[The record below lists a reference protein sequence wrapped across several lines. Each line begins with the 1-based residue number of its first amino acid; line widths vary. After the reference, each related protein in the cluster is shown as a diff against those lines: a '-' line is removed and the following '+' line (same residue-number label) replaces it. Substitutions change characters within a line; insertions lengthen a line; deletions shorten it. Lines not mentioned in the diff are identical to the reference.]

1 MKLGFC
7 TTVRGR
13 CSRVLGVMKSV
24 TVEPLMLLDGLA
36 FSSIHVYIE
45 NLQMDR
51 VCRVN
56 SGFSQQVC
64 DNLKAQPEAS
74 VEVQQR
80 YSVFALYNGI
90 IAAALPLFFILFMG
104 AWSDKYG
111 RKVPLV
117 AVQVGHALHAAGYLL
132 ASLAPSW
139 PAEVLLA
146 VTLLDTLGGG
156 TVSFLTAAN
165 SYIGDVSSE
174 ESRTSRVGLANSI
187 WFLGG
192 PVGTLMGTYIY
203 SWGGYLPLF
212 ATSLTLSVMAVVYVV
227 VCLPESHGPFV
238 KKTMAVVPDHKT
250 QVELRESVAA
260 VYGLEVNA
268 SSTNTLHTRPSLST
282 MLKDFF
288 NPRRILDSFKSTL
301 RKREGNTRSLIL
313 ILIFTSLLRR
323 VTRSPYVFAFTRHVL
338 GWQATDYSLW
348 VTYKNLMATA
358 GSLVAVPLLSGCLGV
373 SDNLLAM
380 VGAMSAIFEYVLYGC
395 VSDTRAYFIWIAPV
409 AALMLNCCTI
419 AQRAMMTKFVAK
431 DEIGK
436 VSAVLGALDGL
447 MPMVNSAL
455 YTAVYY
461 ASVSTFPAA
470 HFFLGVTAAAL
481 MILLFCFI
489 MTVGESG
496 QYDVEDAK
504 PSFASGPVTIKS
516 LVMRNNTCWLALSA
530 TPFNTHCQQ
539 ATLCA
544 YPQPHSLC
552 PPSTPTLSKPLS
564 APTLNP
570 HSQQATLCAHPQPP
584 LSTSH
589 SPRPPSTP
597 TLSKP
602 LSAPTLNPHSQQATL
617 CAQPPHPLSASHSPR
632 PASTPTLRAHPQPP
646 LSASHSLRP
655 AASTPTLS
663 KPLSTLILNTYFPP
677 THPQHSPSPSTLH

>member
-1 MKLGFC
+1 MKS
-7 TTVRGR
+7 GR
-13 CSRVLGVMKSV
+13 VNARSVCSRVLGVLKGV

-481 MILLFCFI
+481 MILLFCII
-489 MTVGESG
+489 MRADKSA
-496 QYDVEDAK
+496 QYDVESAK
-504 PSFASGPVTIKS
+504 PSFVSGPVTDKS
-516 LVMRNNTCWLALSA
+516 LVIRTNSCWLATDALALALSM
-530 TPFNTHCQQ
+530 
-539 ATLCA
+539 
-544 YPQPHSLC
+544 
-552 PPSTPTLSKPLS
+552 PL
-564 APTLNP
+564 
-570 HSQQATLCAHPQPP
+570 PP
-584 LSTSH
+584 LPHGFTLTHNTLQESGQQSQPSH
-589 SPRPPSTP
+589 G
-597 TLSKP
+597 
-602 LSAPTLNPHSQQATL
+602 HQ
-617 CAQPPHPLSASHSPR
+617 SASKTS
-632 PASTPTLRAHPQPP
+632 SGNK
-646 LSASHSLRP
+646 SDIKSHSLIKSFKDSLK
-655 AASTPTLS
+655 ANVKTGEASPESSATTHKPVVRVNTGSFLVNISNIANHVLFPKVSQDSEKIVYDPQGNDDKIEKIYPPS
-663 KPLSTLILNTYFPP
+663 KMP
-677 THPQHSPSPSTLH
+677 